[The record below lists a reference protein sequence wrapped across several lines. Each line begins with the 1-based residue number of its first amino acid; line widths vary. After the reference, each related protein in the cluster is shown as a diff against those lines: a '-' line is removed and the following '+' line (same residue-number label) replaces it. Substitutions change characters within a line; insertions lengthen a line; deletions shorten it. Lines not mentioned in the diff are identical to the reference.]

1 MFDQFPVSFLT
12 TFLSF
17 PGGSDGKESTC
28 SVGDRGSIP
37 GWGRFPGEWKG
48 NPLQYSCLENP
59 HVQRSLV
66 GYSSWGHKES
76 DMTEQ
81 LSIVQHIT
89 SFCAPAVFLYWAS
102 LNPRFCFLL
111 KFPTSLLSSSL
122 NWWPH
127 KSFKKENQ
135 TKFFHHSVMN
145 LPSYSL
151 LLFTI
156 EETSFLSKA
165 PVLIWILSLLFCSS
179 LLSSLLSFPIKT
191 ELCSAVSHPKF
202 CFDPPVFSSCYPNF
216 LLLILLQLFKSVHIL
231 SLSLPQVPFTFSHCM
246 TSDTT
251 TPWNCYY

>member
-1 MFDQFPVSFLT
+1 MERQPTPVFLPGESPCT
-12 TFLSF
+12 EE
-17 PGGSDGKESTC
+17 PGGVQFMGSQRVRYDWATKHRAAHYFFLC
-28 SVGDRGSIP
+28 RGLPS
-37 GWGRFPGEWKG
+37 
-48 NPLQYSCLENP
+48 YSLSSS
-59 HVQRSLV
+59 RS
-66 GYSSWGHKES
+66 SAS
-76 DMTEQ
+76 
-81 LSIVQHIT
+81 
-89 SFCAPAVFLYWAS
+89 PAVFLYWAS

-151 LLFTI
+151 LFFTI

-165 PVLIWILSLLFCSS
+165 PVLVWILSLLFCSS
-179 LLSSLLSFPIKT
+179 LLSSLLSFPIRT

-202 CFDPPVFSSCYPNF
+202 CFDPPVFSSCYPSF